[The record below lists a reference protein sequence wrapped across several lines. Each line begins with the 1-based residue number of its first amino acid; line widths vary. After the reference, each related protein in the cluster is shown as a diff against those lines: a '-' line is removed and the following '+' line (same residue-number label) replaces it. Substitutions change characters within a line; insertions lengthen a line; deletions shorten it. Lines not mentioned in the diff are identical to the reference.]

1 MNLFSHNHLS
11 NQLFLSSSYPCS
23 ILLSVNG
30 IAKISDFGIAHIFDE
45 ERKSFLQT
53 PYSKD
58 FDAIDEFLSDE
69 EDGISNKRDAT
80 VDEAESPTHL
90 SKRESEE
97 AINMSS
103 KHSSGLLQKTEG
115 TLFFYSPEM
124 CASEKSVFS
133 GYSADLWA
141 AGVCL
146 HTFITGKLPFFSLN
160 PGELFDMILSKEV
173 EYDTLDL
180 SNNSKSLLQKLLV
193 KDPSLRAG
201 VGDCL
206 KHDFLKDARAQRIR
220 QLGKEF
226 EQSTRD
232 IVLTDTDINLALSI
246 TLRSSV
252 FPKPTQ
258 KQSSGSTET
267 KRTHSKIVNKS
278 MPDLQLNRSPS
289 TAERVAQRPTRSPF
303 LKGLFKNGYF
313 GKKK

>member
-1 MNLFSHNHLS
+1 MS
-11 NQLFLSSSYPCS
+11 FLRS

-58 FDAIDEFLSDE
+58 FDAIDEFLSDD
-69 EDGISNKRDAT
+69 EDDNEGGNKREAGG
-80 VDEAESPTHL
+80 VEAESPTHL

-160 PGELFDMILSKEV
+160 PGELFDMILAKEV
-173 EYDTLDL
+173 QYDTLDL
-180 SNNSKSLLQKLLV
+180 SNDSKSLLQKLLV

-258 KQSSGSTET
+258 KQSSGPTET
-267 KRTHSKIVNKS
+267 KRTHSKIMNKS
-278 MPDLQLNRSPS
+278 VQLNRSPS
-289 TAERVAQRPTRSPF
+289 TAERVAKRPTRSPF

>member
-1 MNLFSHNHLS
+1 MPILR
-11 NQLFLSSSYPCS
+11 S

-45 ERKSFLQT
+45 ERKSFLLT

-58 FDAIDEFLSDE
+58 FDAIDEFLSDD
-69 EDGISNKRDAT
+69 EDDNEGGNKREAG

-124 CASEKSVFS
+124 CASEKNTVFS

-206 KHDFLKDARAQRIR
+206 KHGFLKDARAQRIR

-226 EQSTRD
+226 EQSTKN

-252 FPKPTQ
+252 FPKSTQ
-258 KQSSGSTET
+258 KQSSGLRSATETPRDPET
-267 KRTHSKIVNKS
+267 KRTHSKIMNK
-278 MPDLQLNRSPS
+278 MPVQLNRSPS
-289 TAERVAQRPTRSPF
+289 TAERVAKRPTRSPF
-303 LKGLFKNGYF
+303 LKGLFKSGYF

>member
-1 MNLFSHNHLS
+1 
-11 NQLFLSSSYPCS
+11 
-23 ILLSVNG
+23 VNG

-58 FDAIDEFLSDE
+58 FDAIDEFLSDD
-69 EDGISNKRDAT
+69 EDGGNKREAG

-124 CASEKSVFS
+124 CASEESVFS
-133 GYSADLWA
+133 GYAADLWA

-160 PGELFDMILSKEV
+160 PGELFELILSKEV

-180 SNNSKSLLQKLLV
+180 SNDSKSLLQKLLV

-226 EQSTRD
+226 EQSTTD

-258 KQSSGSTET
+258 KQSSGPTET

-278 MPDLQLNRSPS
+278 MPVQLNRSPS
-289 TAERVAQRPTRSPF
+289 TAERVAKRPTRSPF
-303 LKGLFKNGYF
+303 LKGLFKSGYF

>member
-1 MNLFSHNHLS
+1 MS
-11 NQLFLSSSYPCS
+11 FLRS

-58 FDAIDEFLSDE
+58 YDAIDEFLSDD
-69 EDGISNKRDAT
+69 EDDNEGGNKKEAG

-133 GYSADLWA
+133 GYAADLWA

-160 PGELFDMILSKEV
+160 PGELFDMILSKDV
-173 EYDTLDL
+173 QYDTLDL
-180 SNNSKSLLQKLLV
+180 SNNSTSLLQKLLV

-206 KHDFLKDARAQRIR
+206 KHDYLKDARAQRIR
-220 QLGKEF
+220 QLGAEF

-232 IVLTDTDINLALSI
+232 HIVLTDTDINLALSI
-246 TLRSSV
+246 TLRSYV
-252 FPKPTQ
+252 FPKPTH
-258 KQSSGSTET
+258 KQSSGLSAGDPPRDPET
-267 KRTHSKIVNKS
+267 KRTHSKIMNKS
-278 MPDLQLNRSPS
+278 VQLNKSPS
-289 TAERVAQRPTRSPF
+289 TAERVVKRPTRSPF
-303 LKGLFKNGYF
+303 LKGLFKSGYF

>member
-1 MNLFSHNHLS
+1 MF
-11 NQLFLSSSYPCS
+11 FLRS

-45 ERKSFLQT
+45 ERKSFLLT
-53 PYSKD
+53 PSGKD
-58 FDAIDEFLSDE
+58 FDAIDEFLSDD
-69 EDGISNKRDAT
+69 EDGINKREG

-103 KHSSGLLQKTEG
+103 KHSSGFLQKTEG

-146 HTFITGKLPFFSLN
+146 HTFITGKLPYFSLN

-193 KDPSLRAG
+193 KDPSSRAG

-206 KHDFLKDARAQRIR
+206 KHDYLKDARAQRIR

-226 EQSTRD
+226 EQSTKQD

-258 KQSSGSTET
+258 KQSSGLSASANKPPRDPET
-267 KRTHSKIVNKS
+267 KRTHSKIMNKS
-278 MPDLQLNRSPS
+278 VQLNKSPS
-289 TAERVAQRPTRSPF
+289 TAERVAKRPTRSPF
-303 LKGLFKNGYF
+303 LKGLFKSGYF
-313 GKKK
+313 GKK

>member
-1 MNLFSHNHLS
+1 M
-11 NQLFLSSSYPCS
+11 
-23 ILLSVNG
+23 NG

-53 PYSKD
+53 PYSGD
-58 FDAIDEFLSDE
+58 NDAINEFLSDHD
-69 EDGISNKRDAT
+69 EDGIKKRE
-80 VDEAESPTHL
+80 DEAESPTHL

-133 GYSADLWA
+133 GYAADLWA

-160 PGELFDMILSKEV
+160 PGELFDMILAKDV
-173 EYDTLDL
+173 QYGTLDL

-206 KHDFLKDARAQRIR
+206 KHDFLMNARAQRIR

-226 EQSTRD
+226 EKSTRD

-252 FPKPTQ
+252 FPTPTR
-258 KQSSGSTET
+258 KQSSGPTET
-267 KRTHSKIVNKS
+267 KRTHSKIINKS
-278 MPDLQLNRSPS
+278 VQFNRSPS
-289 TAERVAQRPTRSPF
+289 TAERVAKRPTRSPF